1 MTTRSIAAACLVAAV
16 AIVAIAIGVVL
27 QDTPAHDV
35 RVNTP
40 SSQPGPAVPQPT
52 GGAR

>member
-1 MTTRSIAAACLVAAV
+1 MTTKTVAVTCIVAVV
-16 AIVAIAIGVVL
+16 AILAIAISVVL

-35 RVNTP
+35 RVNVP

-52 GGAR
+52 GGER